1 MNGTGEVSCATQGE
15 ERAAYVANL
24 VSGMPISVN
33 SCLSY
38 CNPAG
43 RSARLIYI
51 AKVARRERTYDESL
65 KSKISV
71 P

>member
-1 MNGTGEVSCATQGE
+1 MNRTGEVSCATQGV

-24 VSGMPISVN
+24 VSRVPIVGYP
-33 SCLSY
+33 CFSY

-43 RSARLIYI
+43 RSVRLTYI
-51 AKVARRERTYDESL
+51 AKVPRMERTYDESL